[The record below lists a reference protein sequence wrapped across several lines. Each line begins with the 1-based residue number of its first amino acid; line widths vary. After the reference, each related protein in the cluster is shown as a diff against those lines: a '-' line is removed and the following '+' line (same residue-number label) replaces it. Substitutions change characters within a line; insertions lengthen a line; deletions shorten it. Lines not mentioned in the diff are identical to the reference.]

1 MADEAHEQEAAG
13 DAQQPQEPAGEPV
26 GGTGG
31 TEATEG
37 GTGAQE
43 GALSPNREAAKRRRQ
58 LREVE
63 AERDALR
70 ERLDSYDRAE
80 VERLAADHLADPG
93 DLWLSTSIADLR
105 SDDGALDT
113 EKVAAEL
120 ARVTAERPHWRKQP
134 PRPEVHQG
142 AGRGALEP
150 DHAASF
156 GERLRRAGGG

>member
-1 MADEAHEQEAAG
+1 MAEEAHEQEAAG
-13 DAQQPQEPAGEPV
+13 NAQEPQQPAGEPV

-63 AERDALR
+63 AERDTLR
-70 ERLDSYDRAE
+70 SRLDSYDRAE

-105 SDDGALDT
+105 SDDGALDA
-113 EKVAAEL
+113 EKVTAEL
-120 ARVTAERPHWRKQP
+120 DKITTERPHWRKQS

-142 AGRGALEP
+142 ARREVPEAP
-150 DHAASF
+150 SF
-156 GERLRRAGGG
+156 GQTVKRALGGR